1 MMSGNRKQL
10 IYLVVIGI
18 VVLLNLP
25 LPARLRANIT
35 AREGAAPFLNFMSWV
50 TFRLKDSGE
59 IFFKAAEAVQEKQ
72 ALIQEVTELR
82 LRLKETTAFVREN
95 EELRA
100 LLDFKKR
107 EKRKLVLAEVIGRG
121 DTSGWWQTITINRGT
136 EDGVTPHM
144 PVISMDGLVGRTRD
158 AVARH
163 SCDVLLITEPTL
175 RVACRMSAE
184 GAYGVMRGGGAKGR
198 GGADMEM
205 LSSPNPSELEYLDKT
220 SEINTGEEV
229 LTSGLGGVFPEGIR
243 VGYVRKVTMDE
254 SGLFK
259 RVQVKP
265 AAKLGELRYVFVVL
279 N

>member
-1 MMSGNRKQL
+1 MAGNRKQL

-25 LPARLRANIT
+25 LPAKLRASIA

-50 TFRLKDSGE
+50 TFRLKESSE
-59 IFFKAAEAVQEKQ
+59 IFFHAADAVQEKQ
-72 ALIQEVTELR
+72 TLIQEITELR
-82 LRLKETTAFVREN
+82 LRVKESATYVREN
-95 EELRA
+95 EELRG
-100 LLDFKKR
+100 LLDFKQR
-107 EKRKLVLAEVIGRG
+107 QKRKLVLAEVIGRG

-136 EDGVTPHM
+136 EDGVAPNM

-163 SCDVLLITEPTL
+163 SCDVVLITEPTL

-184 GAYGVMRGGGAKGR
+184 GAYGVMRGGGARGT

-205 LSSPNPSELEYLDKT
+205 LSSANPGELEYLDKT
-220 SEINTGEEV
+220 SDINTGEEV

-243 VGYVRKVTMDE
+243 VGYVRKVSMDE

-265 AAKLGELRYVFVVL
+265 AAKLGELRYVFVVV